1 MYYYI
6 KGILAAKGE
15 NYIVVDAAGVG
26 YMIYTPLGDIAKA
39 PQEGR
44 EITVYTYLNVREDAM
59 ELYGFMTKEEKDMFL
74 MLISVS
80 GVGPKAGLAILS
92 AASPKQ
98 IAVAIITGDTK
109 TLTKAQGV
117 GPKAAKRILLELK
130 DKIDETALG
139 IDGDEGIDIPSAPL
153 MDSKAEAMSALVAL
167 GYSANEARN
176 VLAKLDASLSTE
188 ELIKK
193 ALAQLM
199 YGGYIRKRG

>member
-26 YMIYTPLGDIAKA
+26 YMIYTPLSDIEKA

-59 ELYGFMTKEEKDMFL
+59 ELYGFITEEEKEMFL

-92 AASPKQ
+92 VASPKQ
-98 IAVAIITGDTK
+98 IALAIITGDTK

-130 DKIDETALG
+130 DKIDETELG
-139 IDGDEGIDIPSAPL
+139 IDGDEGVVLDTPAAPL
-153 MDSKAEAMSALVAL
+153 MDSKAEAMSALVVL

-188 ELIKK
+188 ELIRK
-193 ALAQLM
+193 ALANL
-199 YGGYIRKRG
+199 IP